1 MTMFPSWE
9 GLGVGFNHPLSKIL
23 NLRLGLSIPSVSSAK
38 WRIIHLPLTKGR
50 SFFVR
55 HSDREVDDVHLT
67 CSRYKMANAISLELI

>member
-1 MTMFPSWE
+1 M
-9 GLGVGFNHPLSKIL
+9 GFNHPLSKIL

-55 HSDREVDDVHLT
+55 HSDREVDDVQKPVLDTKCLT
-67 CSRYKMANAISLELI
+67 PVTSSPPGRKAGDFA

>member
-55 HSDREVDDVHLT
+55 HSDREVDGVQKPDLDTKWLT
-67 CSRYKMANAISLELI
+67 PFHSN